1 LALAAPPMIEFRSWL
16 IASQAAVPV
25 AGPVVACGDPAA
37 LAAAL
42 PAVLGVLAALV
53 CEPPLLLHPATAT
66 AATAIAPMASLFL
79 IAWFPPQGRRVS
91 SGVDHSRFSTM
102 RDHPLAFCIQT
113 RRLGT
118 PA

>member
-1 LALAAPPMIEFRSWL
+1 MIEFSVWL

-25 AGPVVACGDPAA
+25 AGPVLACA
-37 LAAAL
+37 LAVGL
-42 PAVLGVLAALV
+42 LLAALV
-53 CEPPLLLHPATAT
+53 SCVPPPLLHPATAA